1 MTNRSIAFW
10 IAIWTTFI
18 ISAPL
23 VTSALMT
30 MTRMNLQKAIGF
42 VATYGVFLS
51 IATAMLTWEP
61 STRSNDVI

>member
-1 MTNRSIAFW
+1 M
-10 IAIWTTFI
+10 TFI

-30 MTRMNLQKAIGF
+30 MTSMNLQKAIGF